1 MLASES
7 LLRGEQAPL
16 ACSSGSPAMD
26 GWIYARNR
34 TASANG
40 RRCRGV
46 CPRLARAHDISWQ
59 TWLVET
65 WTRSPSTTKLIR
77 NPLRP
82 ELPR

>member
-59 TWLVET
+59 TC
-65 WTRSPSTTKLIR
+65 RPSTTKLIR

>member
-46 CPRLARAHDISWQ
+46 CPRLARAHDIVAD
-59 TWLVET
+59 LADPP
-65 WTRSPSTTKLIR
+65 RR
-77 NPLRP
+77 N
-82 ELPR
+82 